1 MNVNEIE
8 RIKDLI
14 SKAELESAK
23 SKGIVENIENEWLEE
38 FGTKDL
44 SEIQKKLDGMNE
56 ELNRLNERMESLYS
70 KLLNSY
76 DWDKLEEELA

>member
-1 MNVNEIE
+1 MNVSEIE

-14 SKAELESAK
+14 SKVELESAK
-23 SKGIVENIENEWLEE
+23 SKGIIENIENEWLEE

-44 SEIQKKLDGMNE
+44 SEIQKKLDAMNE
-56 ELNRLNERMESLYS
+56 ELNRLNERMENLYS

-76 DWDKLEEELA
+76 DWDELEKELA

>member
-1 MNVNEIE
+1 MNISEVE

-23 SKGIVENIENEWLEE
+23 SKGVIESIENQWLEE

-44 SEIQKKLDGMNE
+44 SEIEKKLNDMNE
-56 ELNRLNERMESLYS
+56 ELNKLNERMENLYS

-76 DWDKLEEELA
+76 DWDKLEQELA